1 MISAVLSVILGLI
14 GLLASAPIA
23 LPIFGLALGANAI
36 LKERKKDE
44 PKKAIVLTAYIGT
57 ALCVLRTV
65 LILVSLYVD

>member
-14 GLLASAPIA
+14 GLLASAPIV
-23 LPIFGLALGANAI
+23 LPILGLALGANAI

-44 PKKAIVLTAYIGT
+44 PKKAIMLTAHIGT
-57 ALCVLRTV
+57 ALCVLRTI